1 MCSAI
6 ITYHFRHHE
15 HGALSI
21 YNSVNVTVKNCT
33 FHNNTSDGNF
43 TMKPYQ
49 GSAGGLSIGYN
60 DTHLR
65 RESINIHIIKCNFSS
80 NAAVLP
86 SNLTLSSTTE
96 ALLHK
101 KFPGRGGALTV
112 LISTCHPLN
121 FVLNDSIM
129 MDNSAHFG
137 ASIYCVI
144 INGYYNQTYVFAN
157 NVFMNNTAPIGGGLT
172 FANLVGRPVKSIIH
186 SLIYNCTFID
196 NTATS
201 EVSGAAN
208 AYALYGLP
216 NNIVIFRDCKFYNNN
231 AEMYGGAVDI
241 ASYNFFENRE
251 EVFPVHFINW
261 LVSYI

>member
-1 MCSAI
+1 M
-6 ITYHFRHHE
+6 
-15 HGALSI
+15 
-21 YNSVNVTVKNCT
+21 KNCT

-65 RESINIHIIKCNFSS
+65 REISSINIHIIKCNFTS

-86 SNLTLSSTTE
+86 INLTLSSTE
-96 ALLHK
+96 VLSHK
-101 KFPGRGGALTV
+101 RFPGRGGALIV
-112 LISTCHPLN
+112 LISTHHPLN
-121 FVLNDSIM
+121 FVLNDSKM
-129 MDNSAHFG
+129 MDNSAQNFG

-144 INGYYNQTYVFAN
+144 IDGYYNQTYVFAN
-157 NVFMNNTAPIGGGLT
+157 NVFMNNTAPIGSGLT
-172 FANLVGRPVKSIIH
+172 FANLVNRPINVH
-186 SLIYNCTFID
+186 SLIYSCTFID